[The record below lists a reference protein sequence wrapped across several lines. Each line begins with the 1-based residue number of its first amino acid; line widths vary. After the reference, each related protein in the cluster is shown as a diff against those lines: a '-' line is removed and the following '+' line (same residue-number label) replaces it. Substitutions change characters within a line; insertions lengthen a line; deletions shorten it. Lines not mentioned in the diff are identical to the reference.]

1 MGFIFVKKQHSSS
14 SSEQVTGIEVPPL
27 TSKAITLPRRPGYG
41 TLGKKCMVRASHFQ
55 VEVEDRDYCQYNVSF
70 FSSHYSISC
79 FCFDLVRVIDM
90 VSLFFL

>member
-1 MGFIFVKKQHSSS
+1 M
-14 SSEQVTGIEVPPL
+14 PPS

-70 FSSHYSISC
+70 FLHI
-79 FCFDLVRVIDM
+79 I
-90 VSLFFL
+90 LFHVFVLIWLEQLIW